1 MGQTLKGEKYVIFNI
16 FFYFQIEKVY
26 DQFVHFICLEHSM
39 FTLRHQTNYSAPN
52 NLSFYSLN
60 KAEMTDT
67 EMDAITDD
75 IVNGLFAVC
84 VTLGKDL

>member
-1 MGQTLKGEKYVIFNI
+1 
-16 FFYFQIEKVY
+16 
-26 DQFVHFICLEHSM
+26 M

-67 EMDAITDD
+67 EMDAIIDD
-75 IVNGLFAVC
+75 IVDGLFAVC
-84 VTLGKDL
+84 VTLKNFIN